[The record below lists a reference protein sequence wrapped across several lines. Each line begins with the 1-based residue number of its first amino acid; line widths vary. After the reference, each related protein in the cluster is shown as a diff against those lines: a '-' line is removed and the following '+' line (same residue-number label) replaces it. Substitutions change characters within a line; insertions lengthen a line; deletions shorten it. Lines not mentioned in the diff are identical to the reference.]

1 MSRVIVLWSGGK
13 DAMQALCHAR
23 EAGHQVVALV
33 TFAPPSPRFLA
44 HPLSQV
50 RRQAAALGL
59 PHLLITIEAPFDL
72 GYERA
77 LAKLKE
83 EWQLDGVVTGDIDSV
98 AGAPNWIRERCRPLG
113 LTVHTPLWQQSREAL
128 LADLLA
134 RGIVA
139 HLSCVDTDVL
149 PPEWVGRVLDKGALA
164 ELQQLV
170 ATRGFDACGEQ
181 GEYHTMVT
189 DGPGFAAPL
198 VLGRWQVARQE
209 RLAYL
214 LEDEG

>member
-23 EAGHQVVALV
+23 QAGHQVVALA

-59 PHLLITIEAPFDL
+59 PHLLVTIEAPFDL
-72 GYERA
+72 GYEQA

-83 EWQLDGVVTGDIDSV
+83 EWRLDGVVTGDIDSV

-113 LTVHTPLWQQSREAL
+113 LTVHTPLWQQPREAL

-149 PPEWVGRVLDKGALA
+149 TPEWVGRVLDQGALA
-164 ELQQLV
+164 ELQQL
-170 ATRGFDACGEQ
+170 ASARGFDACGEQ

>member
-23 EAGHQVVALV
+23 EAGHQVVALA

-50 RRQAAALGL
+50 RQQAAALGL
-59 PHLLITIEAPFDL
+59 PHRLVTIEAPFDL

-77 LAKLKE
+77 LTKLKD

-98 AGAPNWIRERCRPLG
+98 GGAPNWIRERCRPLG

-139 HLSCVDTDVL
+139 HLSCVDTRFL
-149 PPEWVGRVLDKGALA
+149 PPEWVGRVLDKGALT
-164 ELQQLV
+164 ELQQL
-170 ATRGFDACGEQ
+170 ASARGFDACGEQ

-198 VLGRWQVARQE
+198 VLGRWHVTHQE